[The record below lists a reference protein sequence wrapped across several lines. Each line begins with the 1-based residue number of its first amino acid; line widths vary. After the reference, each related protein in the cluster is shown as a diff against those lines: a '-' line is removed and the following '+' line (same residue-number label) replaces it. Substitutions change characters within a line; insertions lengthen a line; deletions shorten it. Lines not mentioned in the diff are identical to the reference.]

1 MRSEGKYV
9 GEMTL
14 WRISNHVT
22 LDGNGGKR
30 AGARW
35 HSLGRRIVYLADHPM
50 SAIVETLVHLNVDS
64 EDTPDVYTLLKISVP
79 KRLRIESLQLPDGE
93 IWKHEMGITRSV
105 GDAWIASLKS
115 PLARVP
121 SVIAPHTWNYLLN
134 PLHPYAA
141 QVKIE
146 EVIRE
151 RFDNR
156 LFGFGAR

>member
-50 SAIVETLVHLNVDS
+50 SAIVETLV
-64 EDTPDVYTLLKISVP
+64 KISVP

-134 PLHPYAA
+134 PLHPDAA

>member
-1 MRSEGKYV
+1 MA
-9 GEMTL
+9 EMTL

-30 AGARW
+30 AGGRW
-35 HSLGRRIVYLADHPM
+35 HSVGRRIVYLADHPM

-64 EDTPDVYTLLKISVP
+64 EDTPDAYTLLKISVP
-79 KRLRIESLQLPDGE
+79 ERLPIESPQLPEGG
-93 IWKHEMGITRSV
+93 IWKHEMGITRSI
-105 GDAWIASLKS
+105 GNAWIASLKS

-134 PLHPYAA
+134 PLHPDAA
-141 QVKIE
+141 QVKIA
-146 EVIRE
+146 EVIHE

-156 LFGFGAR
+156 LLRLGAS